1 MGGLIQTKGTQRLAN
16 FLNKQRFDA
25 GSIGRTR
32 TLENNIGGVRVRL
45 RDAFAS
51 TLDNTPLLTISDA
64 FIAQNA
70 GATWFANGRDAL
82 YPATTLVAVAT
93 PAANQITFNNP
104 AAGWP
109 NSIPVGG
116 ASPTITAA
124 NLEQGKGALIQR
136 GTTVT
141 AVAAAGGNQTT
152 VTFSNPVGGCA
163 ANDRISFSNINHKN
177 LVRRWR
183 HYIALDLTPANHSR
197 IQSAVLSALFDT
209 SVSYVT
215 FQTIEDVTQTVL
227 VNTEYNTTAGD
238 PEDSSL
244 DIATK
249 YISVALITSRTSA
262 PDPLDP
268 Q

>member
-32 TLENNIGGVRVRL
+32 TLENNIVGVRVRL
-45 RDAFAS
+45 RDAFALA
-51 TLDNTPLLTISDA
+51 LDNTPLLTISDA

-70 GATWFANGRDAL
+70 GSTWYANGRDAL
-82 YPATTLVAVAT
+82 YPATTLIAQAT
-93 PAANQITFNNP
+93 PNPNQITFSNP
-104 AAGWP
+104 APGWP
-109 NSIPVGG
+109 NSIPLGV

-124 NLEQGKGALIQR
+124 NLEHGKGPAIQR
-136 GTTVT
+136 GITVAAVT
-141 AVAAAGGNQTT
+141 AIAGNQTT
-152 VTFSNPVGGCA
+152 VTFSNSVAGCVA
-163 ANDRISFSNINHKN
+163 GDRISFSNVNHKN

-183 HYIALDLTPANHSR
+183 HYLAFDLTPANHSR

-215 FQTIEDVTQTVL
+215 FQTIEDVAQTVL
-227 VNTEYNTTAGD
+227 VNTEYPTTGD
-238 PEDSSL
+238 PDDSNL
-244 DIATK
+244 DTANK